1 MISAILLAAG
11 QSTRMNGENKLLKE
25 IKGKTLIQRAVQNIL
40 LSSVDEI
47 VIITGFQSEI
57 IEEKVGK
64 NKKIKFIL
72 NNNYKDGMA
81 SSIKKGIE
89 NLSKKSEAFFI
100 SLGDMP
106 MVNQSIYNK
115 LIKSRHNY
123 NKKKKPLDKK
133 EIFIPTYLDQT
144 GNPILF
150 SKFMK
155 DKIMQID
162 GDIGAKKII
171 ELNKKN
177 ILNIPFKSK
186 GVILDFDTKTDFLVE
201 G

>member
-106 MVNQSIYNK
+106 DVNQNIYNK
-115 LIKSRHNY
+115 LIKTRYNY
-123 NKKKKPLDKK
+123 NKKL
-133 EIFIPTYLDQT
+133 
-144 GNPILF
+144 
-150 SKFMK
+150 
-155 DKIMQID
+155 
-162 GDIGAKKII
+162 
-171 ELNKKN
+171 
-177 ILNIPFKSK
+177 KSNLK
-186 GVILDFDTKTDFLVE
+186 
-201 G
+201 

>member
-11 QSTRMNGENKLLKE
+11 QSTRMNGENKLVKQ
-25 IKGKTLIQRAVQNIL
+25 IKGVPLIQHTVKNIL
-40 LSSVDEI
+40 LSSVNEI
-47 VIITGFQSEI
+47 IIVTGFEN
-57 IEEKVGK
+57 ELVEKTIGV

-72 NNNYKDGMA
+72 NNNYKDGIS
-81 SSIKKGIE
+81 SSIKKGIK

-100 SLGDMP
+100 CLGDMP

-115 LIKSRHNY
+115 LIKSRYNY

-133 EIFIPTYLDQT
+133 EIIVPTYSDQI

-162 GDIGAKKII
+162 GDVGAKKII

-186 GVILDFDTKTDFLVE
+186 GVILDFDTKADFIE
-201 G
+201 RN

>member
-11 QSTRMNGENKLLKE
+11 QSTRMNGENKLVKQ
-25 IKGKTLIQRAVQNIL
+25 IKGVPLIQHTVKNIL
-40 LSSVDEI
+40 LSSVNEI
-47 VIITGFQSEI
+47 IIVTGFEN
-57 IEEKVGK
+57 ELVEKTIGV

-72 NNNYKDGMA
+72 NNNYKDGIS
-81 SSIKKGIE
+81 SSIKKGIK
-89 NLSKKSEAFFI
+89 NFLKKSEAFFI
-100 SLGDMP
+100 CLGDMP

-115 LIKSRHNY
+115 LIKSRYNY

-133 EIFIPTYLDQT
+133 EIIVPTYSDQI
-144 GNPILF
+144 GNPVLF

-162 GDIGAKKII
+162 GDVGAKKII

-186 GVILDFDTKTDFLVE
+186 GVILDFDTQDHFSSS
-201 G
+201 

>member
-1 MISAILLAAG
+1 
-11 QSTRMNGENKLLKE
+11 
-25 IKGKTLIQRAVQNIL
+25 
-40 LSSVDEI
+40 
-47 VIITGFQSEI
+47 
-57 IEEKVGK
+57 
-64 NKKIKFIL
+64 
-72 NNNYKDGMA
+72 
-81 SSIKKGIE
+81 
-89 NLSKKSEAFFI
+89 
-100 SLGDMP
+100 MP